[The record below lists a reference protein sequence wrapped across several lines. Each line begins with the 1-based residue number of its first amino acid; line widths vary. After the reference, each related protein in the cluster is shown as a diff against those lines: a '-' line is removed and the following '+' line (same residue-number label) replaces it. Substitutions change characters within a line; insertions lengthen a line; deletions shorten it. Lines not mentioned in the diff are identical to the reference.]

1 MNLQPT
7 RCVRLSRLLPGL
19 VLGQLLS
26 AALYLGQ
33 AAGTDDASDGL
44 TALQIID
51 KAGEAAKRN
60 GKGAAI
66 FTYLRK
72 ARVEDIDSDGNT
84 RKAYTKTYRAYT
96 NGRDQ
101 ELISVDGQPASPKQI
116 GREREKN
123 RKQQRRY
130 LARSEESDS
139 GRNENLINKNTDL
152 FREKFTPVLSGRK
165 LANSRS
171 AYVIELQ
178 PNTSHKLKN
187 RTLNRLMNQLDAEI
201 WVDREEF
208 QVAKIEAKLKE
219 PVSFLGGL
227 AGAVKAINITV
238 SQKRLA
244 PDTWIDESVS
254 ANFDVRVFWKN
265 YKFRMKSQSS
275 KIEPAP
281 PRTHSPEQK
290 N

>member
-7 RCVRLSRLLPGL
+7 RYAQLSLLLPGL
-19 VLGQLLS
+19 ALGQLLT
-26 AALYLGQ
+26 ATLHIGQ
-33 AAGTDDASDGL
+33 AAETDDIGGEL
-44 TALQIID
+44 TAREIID

-72 ARVEDIDSDGNT
+72 ARVEEIDSDGNT
-84 RKAYTKTYRAYT
+84 RKEYTKTYRAYT
-96 NGRDQ
+96 NGSDQ
-101 ELISVDGQPASPKQI
+101 ELLSVDGQPASPKQI
-116 GREREKN
+116 EQESEKN

-139 GRNENLINKNTDL
+139 GRNENLIKKNTDL

-165 LANSRS
+165 LASSRS

-178 PNTSHKLKN
+178 PNTSHKLKS
-187 RTLNRLMNQLDAEI
+187 RTLNRLMNQLDAEL

-208 QVAKIEAKLKE
+208 QIAKIEAKLRE

-244 PDTWIDESVS
+244 LDTWVDESVS
-254 ANFDVRVFWKN
+254 DR
-265 YKFRMKSQSS
+265 KSVV
-275 KIEPAP
+275 
-281 PRTHSPEQK
+281 
-290 N
+290 

>member
-7 RCVRLSRLLPGL
+7 RYAQLSLLLPGL
-19 VLGQLLS
+19 ALGQLLT
-26 AALYLGQ
+26 ATLHIGQ
-33 AAGTDDASDGL
+33 AAETDDIGGEL
-44 TALQIID
+44 TAREIID

-72 ARVEDIDSDGNT
+72 ARVEEIDSDGNT
-84 RKAYTKTYRAYT
+84 RKEYTKTYRAYT
-96 NGRDQ
+96 NGSDQ
-101 ELISVDGQPASPKQI
+101 ELLSVDGQPASPKQI
-116 GREREKN
+116 EQESEKN

-139 GRNENLINKNTDL
+139 GRDENLIKKNTDL

-165 LANSRS
+165 LASSRS

-178 PNTSHKLKN
+178 PNTSHKLKS
-187 RTLNRLMNQLDAEI
+187 RTLNRLMNQLDAEL

-208 QVAKIEAKLKE
+208 QIAKIEAKLRE

-244 PDTWIDESVS
+244 LDTWVDESVS
-254 ANFDVRVFWKN
+254 ANFDVRVFWKT

-275 KIEPAP
+275 QIEPAP
-281 PRTHSPEQK
+281 PRNHSPELE